1 VATKREHELNDLVQ
15 IERVLFLQDVALFS
29 HCTAAEILR
38 IAAIANERR
47 FAAGETVY
55 EVDDA
60 AETIHCVVEGV
71 VGLENAARDEATAS
85 PGDAFGLI
93 DILSGRLRTAR
104 ATAETDTPS
113 LAINADDFF
122 DLMSNNIGIVRA
134 LVHFLSDRVPTPLA
148 W

>member
-1 VATKREHELNDLVQ
+1 MNDLVQ

-38 IAAIANERR
+38 IAAIANEER
-47 FAAGETVY
+47 FAAGATVY
-55 EVDDA
+55 EVNDA
-60 AETIHCVVEGV
+60 SETIHCVVAGA
-71 VGLENAARDEATAS
+71 VGLENSTRDKATVS
-85 PGDAFGLI
+85 PGDAFGVV
-93 DILSGRLRTAR
+93 DILSGRLRTTR
-104 ATAETDTPS
+104 ATAETDTRT

-134 LVHFLSDRVPTPLA
+134 LMHFLSDRVPTPLA